1 MRRLVIPILLI
12 STAAV
17 AQPGNLITG
26 RWRIHARIEG
36 NDIAS
41 ECTFLQSGNT
51 VRGTCSSEEGT
62 TDIKGTA
69 KGDVVLI
76 SYYSDYNGTEST
88 ISYTGS
94 VAAQTFSGQIAVDP
108 DGATGK
114 FTGTRVR

>member
-1 MRRLVIPILLI
+1 MRRLVLPFLLI
-12 STAAV
+12 ATTAA
-17 AQPGNLITG
+17 AQSGNLITG

-51 VRGTCSSEEGT
+51 VRGMCTSDEGT
-62 TDIKGTA
+62 TDINGTA
-69 KGDVVLI
+69 KGDVILL

-88 ISYTGS
+88 VSYSGS
-94 VAAQTFSGQIAVDP
+94 VSAQTFSGQIAVDP

-114 FTGTRVR
+114 FIATRVR